1 MVRMFSQ
8 CFRRDL
14 FARLDDPSGCG
25 NCLSRGDASLC
36 CKCLMISYAWNPASI
51 QKKSRERPIGL
62 SRLAQV
68 DTVCVFDQVEQLRV
82 GVPANRRSASIA
94 PTG

>member
-1 MVRMFSQ
+1 
-8 CFRRDL
+8 
-14 FARLDDPSGCG
+14 
-25 NCLSRGDASLC
+25 
-36 CKCLMISYAWNPASI
+36 MISYAWNPASI

-68 DTVCVFDQVEQLRV
+68 DTVRVFDQVEQLRV